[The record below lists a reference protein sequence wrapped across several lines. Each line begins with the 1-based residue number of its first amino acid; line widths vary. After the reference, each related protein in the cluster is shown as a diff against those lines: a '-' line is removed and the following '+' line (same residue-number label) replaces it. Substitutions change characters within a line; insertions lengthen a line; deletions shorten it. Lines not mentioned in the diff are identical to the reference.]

1 MKKIIDFMVAAYT
14 LFMPQRYKEKRL
26 EAGILMLNIPLI
38 ANGLAL
44 FFFVSSLFKNI
55 LNLEDSIIITFI
67 YVIIPGIII
76 GFVVKKYLETNY
88 LDKYEYIK
96 TKFKRIPQIVL
107 INIVVIHFL
116 GSILLFFFC
125 LRFLSFFLK
134 P

>member
-1 MKKIIDFMVAAYT
+1 MKRIIDFMVAAYT

-107 INIVVIHFL
+107 INIVVIHFF

>member
-1 MKKIIDFMVAAYT
+1 MVAAYT